1 MRTGRTVAKSATK
14 STAKRRA
21 KRETK
26 RPRTRLA
33 PMQRS
38 EQIVRG
44 AIRFFAERGFSGQ
57 TRELAQQLG
66 ISQGLLYRYFP
77 TKEMLIERIYE
88 ELFVSRMKPE
98 WDVGLSDRSTPL
110 LSRLTRFY
118 LDYATM
124 LHDDEWGRIYLYSGL
139 GGAGIAQRF
148 ANYVMQNIFT
158 RVIEELRREFR
169 LPGLMVK
176 PMTEPESEMMWA
188 LHGSIFYIGIRKW
201 VYRVEPPDDVEG
213 TLRRMVA
220 QFYANARDLMLA
232 KKSGRKRAPG

>member
-1 MRTGRTVAKSATK
+1 MRAIPKSK
-14 STAKRRA
+14 VKRRV
-21 KRETK
+21 KQGTS
-26 RPRTRLA
+26 RPRTRLT

-38 EQIVRG
+38 DQILRG
-44 AIRFFAERGFSGQ
+44 AIHFFAERGFSGQ

-98 WDVGLSDRSTPL
+98 WDVGLSDRATPL

-139 GGAGIAQRF
+139 GGSTIAQRF
-148 ANYVMQNIFT
+148 AGHVTQNIFT
-158 RVIEELRREFR
+158 RIIEELRREFR

-176 PMTEPESEMMWA
+176 PMTEPESELMWS

-201 VYRVEPPDDVEG
+201 VYRVEPPADVQG
-213 TLRRMVA
+213 TVRRMVA
-220 QFYANARDLMLA
+220 QFYGNARDLMLP
-232 KKSGRKRAPG
+232 KKPARKRHQ

>member
-1 MRTGRTVAKSATK
+1 MRNVSKSQAVRRVERGVAH
-14 STAKRRA
+14 
-21 KRETK
+21 K
-26 RPRTRLA
+26 RPRTRLT

-38 EQIVRG
+38 DQILRG
-44 AIRFFAERGFSGQ
+44 AILFFAERGFSGQ

-139 GGAGIAQRF
+139 GGSDIARRF
-148 ANYVMQNIFT
+148 ASHVTQNIFT

-169 LPGLMVK
+169 LPGLMAK
-176 PMTEPESEMMWA
+176 PMTEPESELMWA

-201 VYRVEPPDDVEG
+201 VYRLDPPNDVEG
-213 TLRRMVA
+213 AVRRIVA
-220 QFYANARDLMLA
+220 HFYGNARELMLA
-232 KKSGRKRAPG
+232 KKTSRKRTQ